1 MKTLSATLLALLVL
15 AGCGSLPADP
25 KTIALGAP
33 GQVDY
38 CITALGSNLF
48 CINATRKMTI
58 VEEPD
63 AE

>member
-1 MKTLSATLLALLVL
+1 MPKKAHFLFLILLL
-15 AGCGSLPADP
+15 AGCGSLPANP

-38 CITALGSNLF
+38 CLTALGSNLF
-48 CINATRKMTI
+48 CINATRKMAT
-58 VEEPD
+58 VEAPD